1 MDPRARGDVM
11 NKPDPGSVLG
21 PSPTGS
27 TSGPAS
33 TPKQYAVT
41 LIATS
46 SGAGRPLFESA
57 LAIGGPIQVSF
68 SSDGS
73 PQAGVVTGTLTFT
86 SPGNNITIVSST
98 CDQLVLAAGQSCT
111 LTFAVTPAAT
121 TAGKVRTPPAT
132 VSVKLS
138 NSVLKAEMKGL

>member
-1 MDPRARGDVM
+1 M

-33 TPKQYAVT
+33 TAKQYAVT
-41 LIATS
+41 LTATS
-46 SGAGRPLFESA
+46 SGAGRLFQSA

-73 PQAGVVTGTLTFT
+73 PQADVATGTLTFT
-86 SPGNNITIVSST
+86 SPGNNIAILSST

-111 LTFAVTPAAT
+111 LTFALTPAAGKET
-121 TAGKVRTPPAT
+121 TIASTALKFSA
-132 VSVKLS
+132 S
-138 NSVLKAEMKGL
+138 SVLKAELNSTWK